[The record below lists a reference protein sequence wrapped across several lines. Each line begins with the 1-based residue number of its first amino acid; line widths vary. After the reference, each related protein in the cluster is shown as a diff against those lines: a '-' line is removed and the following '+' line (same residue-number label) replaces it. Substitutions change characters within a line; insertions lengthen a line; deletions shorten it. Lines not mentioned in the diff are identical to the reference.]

1 MKIKW
6 EAVAWEEYVNW
17 QTNKAMLKRI
27 NLLIKDMQ
35 RTPFEGL
42 GKPEPLKHELS
53 GYWSRRIDEANRIVY
68 RVEDDLIGI
77 YQCGKHYGQH

>member
-6 EAVAWEEYVNW
+6 ESVAWAEYVTW

-53 GYWSRRIDEANRIVY
+53 GYWSRRIDDVNRIVY
-68 RVEDDLIGI
+68 RVEDDTISI
-77 YQCGKHYGQH
+77 YQCGRHYSPH